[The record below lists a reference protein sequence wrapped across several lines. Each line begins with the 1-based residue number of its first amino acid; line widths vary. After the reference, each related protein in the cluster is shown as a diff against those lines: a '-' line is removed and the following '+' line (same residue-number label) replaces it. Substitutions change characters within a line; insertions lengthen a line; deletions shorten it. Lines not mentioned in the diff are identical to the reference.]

1 MDYIDDFDLDNVIK
15 KVKNSYIELHYVSED
30 IDLLKQIAAKDKF
43 NKIFV
48 QLEKYSNILEI
59 KNLAKTYPNFFPAIT
74 VTSPIDKYIK
84 LVKNSKEVLLMTTT
98 PGVSNLKFNEK
109 VYSTIEEVLAINNT
123 IKITVDGGVNEI
135 NFLQLKNSN
144 VHSVVMGSY
153 LAKTNDILNNLQGVS
168 VTVNLDT
175 YACQLALNAEVLC
188 NYTLPSEKNLT
199 VNLYTILKI
208 MNSHR
213 SNFILILSK
222 SREIKGIIT
231 DGDIKRFLESKKKFD
246 LFKARIKYNSQFYFA
261 RGDQKISEII
271 TQIQITPNLGAIPIE
286 ENGKIASALD
296 IGNL

>member
-1 MDYIDDFDLDNVIK
+1 LDYIDDFDLDYVIK

-30 IDLLKQIAAKDKF
+30 IDLLKKIAAKDKF

-59 KNLAKTYPNFFPAIT
+59 KNLTKKYPNLFPAIT
-74 VTSPIDKYIK
+74 VTSPIEKYTK
-84 LVKNSKEVLLMTTT
+84 LIKNSKEVLLMTTT

-109 VYSTIEEVLAINNT
+109 VYSTIEEVLTINDT

-135 NFLQLKNSN
+135 NFLQLKNSK

-153 LAKTNDILNNLQGVS
+153 LAKTKDILNNLQGVS
-168 VTVNLDT
+168 LTVNLDT
-175 YACQLALNAEVLC
+175 YACQLALSAEVLC
-188 NYTLPSEKNLT
+188 SYTLPSEKNLT
-199 VNLYTILKI
+199 VNLFTILKI
-208 MNSHR
+208 MNAQR

-222 SREIKGIIT
+222 SHEIKGIIT

-246 LFKARIKYNSQFYFA
+246 LFNARIKYNRKFYFA

-271 TQIQITPNLGAIPIE
+271 TQMQITPNLGAVPIE
-286 ENGKIASALD
+286 EDGKIASAID
-296 IGNL
+296 IGNI